1 MTKIKYILLIIILL
15 ASVGAFSQKFTI
27 SGYVQDSAS
36 GEKLFGANVYDT
48 RSHLGVATNEYGY
61 FSLTLPQDSV
71 SLVVSYIGYGAYS
84 YNFFIDQDIRLNIK
98 LNSANMLSE
107 VVITESKSDQMVKDV
122 QMSIVRLPV
131 EQLKTLPVFMGEADV
146 MKTLQLMP
154 GVQSGNEGTSGIY
167 VRGGGPDQNLIL
179 LDGVPVYNANHLF
192 GFFSVFN
199 PDAISSIN
207 LIKGGFPAQYSGRLS
222 SVIDIRLKEGN
233 DKKYGGEFSV
243 GTIAAKVMV
252 EGPIW
257 KDHTSFIFS
266 ARRTYIDVLA
276 APVIALINKTN
287 GGGEKLKAGYYFYDA
302 NLKLNH
308 KFSDKDRL
316 FLSGYFGRDK
326 AYIKN
331 EEEYFYYDTLYN
343 EKSDMGLYWG
353 NITTSMRW
361 NHVFDQKLF
370 SNVTL
375 IYSNYKFDTYMNYDY
390 LADYISTEKYSFDY
404 FSGINDYGAKIDLN
418 YYPASRHELKLGL
431 STTYHVFKPGVSVTT
446 QSINNS
452 NDINI
457 KTGARDIYGTE
468 INVYASDNITITGRL
483 KADIGI
489 NYSGFI
495 VKKKYYQSAEPRVS
509 ARFLIT
515 ENFSMKAAYTR
526 MTQYVHLLTNSTIGL
541 PTDLWLPAT
550 DTITPQRSNQVALG
564 FAYNLKNKWDFSIEG
579 FFKDMKGLIEYKEGA
594 SFLNMTDNWESKI
607 EMGRGWSY
615 GAEFLVRKTTGKI
628 TGWIGYTLSWAWRQ
642 FDNLNFGEKFPYKY
656 DRRHDIA
663 IALIY
668 NKSENFDFGMTWV
681 FGTGNAVTL
690 AYGRY
695 YGINGAEIGEYGG
708 RNSFRAPAYHRLDFN
723 FNFKKQNKLGERI
736 WSLGVYNAYCRQ
748 NPFYLY
754 FGTDYRGNRCLK
766 QISLFPIMPSIKFS
780 QTF

>member
-1 MTKIKYILLIIILL
+1 MNKAKIIALTLVLLSISSL
-15 ASVGAFSQKFTI
+15 SFCQKFTI

-48 RSHLGVATNEYGY
+48 RSHLGVSTNEYGF

-71 SLVVSYIGYGAYS
+71 SFVVSYIGYGAFS
-84 YNFFIDQDIRLNIK
+84 YNFYIDHDIQLNVM
-98 LNSANMLSE
+98 LNTCNMLGE
-107 VVITESKSDQMVKDV
+107 VVISESKSSQMVNDV
-122 QMSIVRLPV
+122 QMSVVRLPV

-199 PDAISSIN
+199 PDAISSIS

-233 DKKYGGEFSV
+233 NKKFGGEFSI
-243 GTIAAKVMV
+243 GTIAAKFML

-257 KDHTSFIFS
+257 KDRTSFIVS
-266 ARRTYIDVLA
+266 GRRTYIDVLA
-276 APVIALINKTN
+276 APIIALINKTA
-287 GGGEKLKAGYYFYDA
+287 GGNEKMRAGYYFYDA
-302 NLKLNH
+302 NLKINH

-331 EEEYFYYDTLYN
+331 EEEYLYYDTLYN
-343 EKSDMGLYWG
+343 NTDDLGLYWG

-361 NHVFDQKLF
+361 NHVYNQKLF
-370 SNVTL
+370 SNLTL
-375 IYSNYKFDTYMNYDY
+375 IYSNYKFDTYMDY
-390 LADYISTEKYSFDY
+390 ENFADNIATEKYNFDY
-404 FSGINDYGAKIDLN
+404 YSGINDYGAKMDFN
-418 YYPASRHELKLGL
+418 YYPASKHELKLGVAC
-431 STTYHVFKPGVSVTT
+431 TYHVFKPGVTALK
-446 QSINNS
+446 QSINNVAFD
-452 NDINI
+452 N
-457 KTGARDIYGTE
+457 KTGAQNIYGTE
-468 INVYASDNITITGRL
+468 INAYASDNITITGRL
-483 KADIGI
+483 KADIGV

-495 VKKKYYQSAEPRVS
+495 VKKKYYQSVEPRLS

-515 ENFSMKAAYTR
+515 ENLSMKAAVTR
-526 MTQYVHLLTNSTIGL
+526 MTQFVHLLTNSTIGL

-550 DTITPQRSNQVALG
+550 DTIQPQRCWQGALG
-564 FAYNLKNKWDFSIEG
+564 FAYNLHNKWDFSVEG
-579 FFKDMKGLIEYKEGA
+579 FYKDMKGLIEYKEGA
-594 SFLNMTDNWESKI
+594 SFLTFSNDWESKI

-615 GAEFLVRKTTGKI
+615 GVELLARKTTGKI
-628 TGWIGYTLSWAWRQ
+628 TGWIGYTLSWSWRK

-668 NKSENFDFGMTWV
+668 NKNENFDFGMTWV

-690 AYGRY
+690 AHGRY
-695 YGINGAEIGEYGG
+695 YGIYGNEVEEYGN
-708 RNSFRAPAYHRLDFN
+708 RNSYRTPAYHRLDFN

-754 FGTDYRGNRCLK
+754 FGYNNSGNRCLK
-766 QISLFPIMPSIKFS
+766 QVSLFPIMPSIKFS